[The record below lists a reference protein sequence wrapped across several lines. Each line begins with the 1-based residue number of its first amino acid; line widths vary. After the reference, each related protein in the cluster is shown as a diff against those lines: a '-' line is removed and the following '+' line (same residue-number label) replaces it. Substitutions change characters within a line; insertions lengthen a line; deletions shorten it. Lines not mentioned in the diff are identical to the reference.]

1 MTRKNFINRYFAGIF
16 SEFPEKERT
25 EIMNK
30 MKEISDGEADAEFIT
45 RIRNEYGDLAQMV
58 RSRQIQVLL
67 ESINRKVQFFMI
79 LTIAGMV
86 IAIICVLI
94 MLK

>member
-1 MTRKNFINRYFAGIF
+1 MTRKSFINRYFAGIF
-16 SEFPEKERT
+16 SEFPENERT

-67 ESINRKVQFFMI
+67 ESINWKVQFFMI